1 MNTSKSQNAN
11 RLVFTKRSYSLE
23 PLDCTVRVSLEAK
36 TFLKE
41 ISRKTGDPVSGVA
54 SKIIEWA
61 KDKIEIVE

>member
-11 RLVFTKRSYSLE
+11 RLVFAKRSYPLE
-23 PLDCTVRVSLEAK
+23 LDCTVRVSPEAK

-41 ISRKTGDPVSGVA
+41 ISRKSGEPVSGVA
-54 SKIIEWA
+54 SKIIVWA